1 MINIVNI
8 LLHLDKYLNMIVQT
22 FGVGTYLVLFMILFC
37 ETGLVVMPFL
47 PGDSLL
53 FMVGALSASGFLNII
68 SLFFIFALAA
78 IAGDF
83 TNYAIGKAFGLQML
97 NAKNQKLIRKEHI
110 IKTQCFYD
118 RYGAMAILMA
128 RFLPII
134 RTIAPFLA
142 GIGKMKYQKFIS
154 YNIIG
159 GVLWTGLLLLGG
171 YFFGTLPVVKNNLSI
186 ILYGIIFVSIIP
198 AVTALAQ
205 QKIKTLLHNHHIQN
219 DQFKGEQR

>member
-1 MINIVNI
+1 MINIINI

-22 FGVGTYLVLFMILFC
+22 FGVGTYLVLFLILFC

-53 FMVGALSASGFLNII
+53 FMVGALSASGSLNII
-68 SLFFIFALAA
+68 SLFFIIALAA

-97 NAKNQKLIRKEHI
+97 NAKTEKLIRKEHI

-142 GIGKMKYQKFIS
+142 GVGKMKYQKFIS

-159 GVLWTGLLLLGG
+159 GVLWTGSFLLGG

-186 ILYGIIFVSIIP
+186 ILYGIIFASIIP
-198 AVTALAQ
+198 AATALAQ
-205 QKIKTLLHNHHIQN
+205 QKIKTLLPNHHIQD